1 MCLDYSKFVKM
12 TDSDKLYQKSSG
24 SGDSI
29 DSGSSIDF
37 KNYVKQFIPNSNSG
51 DSSNLLTHLSFP
63 ALGWKGG
70 KYIVPDSKFSEF
82 YKNYWEALMSGEK
95 MYLMEK
101 VSNSN
106 FSFFLDIE
114 VPKGDTTKLNKED
127 IITIINVADKCIKD
141 AFEVKDSSNKISE
154 YIISKR
160 NDKYHINYPNLIVN
174 TSISQSFVKS
184 ILNLLDGTS
193 LRKCIDTSVY
203 RTGLRMLGSSKSNQE
218 CEKEKERF
226 EGKDY
231 ESIYLIYDI
240 EKDTVIPIKDISFE
254 LFEKT
259 ILRKEKTCEMTKLK
273 SEEFS
278 KLIPAKTN
286 QNDVTKKSIK
296 LKGVESANIVTEI
309 TKLLSDI
316 KDIHSDYFENFNF
329 YDIGKVVA
337 TQNKSGIFCYY
348 ITLNDGYCPFK
359 ERHHKREASP
369 IYMEINITG
378 ICIKCYDQDCLGR
391 KHPEMG
397 IKLPENFENMYPE
410 LFMSMSTRYW
420 KSEVNVTPEIKRVLE
435 DSLSLSHYKIA
446 KVAYT
451 IYKDRFRIDD
461 IKNPDWY
468 EFDGIKWRKTHIMNI
483 LISEELHKYYKA
495 IKISD
500 TSLNNSDLQ
509 DFLLNKDKLET
520 NMRNELVDN
529 LINKL
534 ENVNFKRNVLTEMYY
549 LFKSH
554 EPDFISK
561 LDANPHLIGFK
572 NGVYDLNENEFRKG
586 YQNDYL
592 TFSTGYDYTEY
603 DPDCQEVKDIY
614 SFLSQIIP
622 NKKVMEYML
631 KILGRSLL
639 GIPDEHFFILTGSGA
654 NGKSTLINF
663 LEDTL
668 GDYTTA
674 VDVSLLTNKR
684 AMSASA
690 SPDVIRLKGKR
701 LVSTAE
707 PEYGDTLKTGILK
720 AFSGGDTIIARELYK
735 APISFKLQASM
746 VMCCNDLPNL
756 SSIDGGTTRRI
767 RVIEFKS
774 RFCDNPKKPN
784 EFLINPNVKPKLKYW
799 RPFFMSILIHWY
811 KRYNEEIK
819 ETGKIEEPSE
829 VKIATDKYKN
839 ENDKFNDFFEEC
851 VEEGSSVISIK
862 TIYNQFSLWWSSNNP
877 HNSKI
882 PDIKELTRAMKLKYD
897 EEDYNLHKGFRVKI
911 NMSIPDGDIEEDL
924 I

>member
-1 MCLDYSKFVKM
+1 MSENMSRNMTKDVSK
-12 TDSDKLYQKSSG
+12 DNSN
-24 SGDSI
+24 
-29 DSGSSIDF
+29 IDF
-37 KNYVKQFIPNSNSG
+37 KHYIKKFIATTSNTE
-51 DSSNLLTHLSFP
+51 LTHLSFP
-63 ALGWKGG
+63 ATGWKGG
-70 KYIVPDSKFSEF
+70 KYVVPDNEF
-82 YKNYWEALMSGEK
+82 YDFYKKYWESLVKGEQ

-101 VSNSN
+101 VSNTK
-106 FSFFLDIE
+106 FAFFLDIE
-114 VPKGDTTKLNKED
+114 IPKGESKTTKITKND
-127 IITIINVADKCIKD
+127 IITIINITNKSINDI
-141 AFEVKDSSNKISE
+141 FEKISGKNTLCE
-154 YIISKR
+154 YIVSKR
-160 NDKYHINYPNLIVN
+160 NDKYHVNYQNLVVN
-174 TSISQSFVKS
+174 TTIAQFLVKN
-184 ILNLLDGTS
+184 ILNLLEGTS
-193 LRKCIDTSVY
+193 LRKFIDVSVY
-203 RTGLRMLGSSKSNQE
+203 RTGLRMLGSKKSDQQ
-218 CEKEKERF
+218 CEKEKESF
-226 EGKDY
+226 EGDFNNY

-240 EKDTVIPIKDISFE
+240 NTEEVIPIKETSFE
-254 LFEKT
+254 IFEKT
-259 ILRKEKTCEMTKLK
+259 IIRKKGDISLTKLNK
-273 SEEFS
+273 EYEV
-278 KLIPAKTN
+278 KVNKVDKTQASN
-286 QNDVTKKSIK
+286 VKNIK
-296 LKGVESANIVTEI
+296 VKGIESANIVTEI

-316 KDIHSDYFENFNF
+316 KDIHSDKLAHFNLNN
-329 YDIGKVVA
+329 IGKIVA
-337 TQNKSGIFCYY
+337 AQNKAGIFCYY

-359 ERHHKREASP
+359 EREHKRESSP
-369 IYMEINITG
+369 IYIEINISG
-378 ICIKCYDQDCLGR
+378 ISIKCYDQDCLGR
-391 KHPEMG
+391 KYPDTG
-397 IKLPENFENMYPE
+397 ILLPENFENMYPE
-410 LFMSMSTRYW
+410 LYMSMSTKYW
-420 KSEVNVTPEIKRVLE
+420 KSEVNVTPEIKHVLE

-483 LISEELHKYYKA
+483 LISEELQKYYKA

-500 TSLNNSDLQ
+500 TSLSNSDLQ
-509 DFLLNKDKLET
+509 EFIQNKDKLES

-534 ENVNFKRNVLTEMYY
+534 ENVNFKKNVLTEMFY

-561 LDANPHLIGFK
+561 LDANPYLIGFK
-572 NGVYDLNENEFRKG
+572 NGVYDLKENVFRKG

-603 DPDCQEVKDIY
+603 DPECQEVKDIY
-614 SFLSQIIP
+614 DFLSQIIQ
-622 NKKVMEYML
+622 NKKVLEYTL

-746 VMCCNDLPNL
+746 FMCCNDLPNL
-756 SSIDGGTTRRI
+756 SSIDGGSMRRI

-774 RFCDNPKKPN
+774 RFCDNPRKPN
-784 EFLINPNVKPKLKYW
+784 EFLIDPNVKPKFKYW

-811 KRYNEEIK
+811 KQYNKEIE
-819 ETGKIEEPSE
+819 ETGKIEEPNE

-851 VEEGSSVISIK
+851 VEEVTNSSAPIISIK
-862 TIYNQFSLWWSSNNP
+862 SIYNQFSVWWSSNHP
-877 HNSKI
+877 SIGKI

-911 NMSIPDGDIEEDL
+911 NVSVSDFVDDEAF
-924 I
+924 

>member
-1 MCLDYSKFVKM
+1 M
-12 TDSDKLYQKSSG
+12 TKVSEA
-24 SGDSI
+24 
-29 DSGSSIDF
+29 IDF
-37 KNYVKQFIPNSNSG
+37 KNYIKQYISTTSNSHEL
-51 DSSNLLTHLSFP
+51 SHLSFP
-63 ALGWKGG
+63 AVGWKGG
-70 KYIVPDSKFSEF
+70 KYVVPESKFSEF
-82 YKNYWEALMSGEK
+82 YKNYWDALIKGEQ

-101 VSNSN
+101 VANSV

-114 VPKGDTTKLNKED
+114 VPKSDSQNVKISRDDVLIIINITKKCIEDMFDETNKE
-127 IITIINVADKCIKD
+127 
-141 AFEVKDSSNKISE
+141 SMLE

-160 NDKYHINYPNLIVN
+160 NDKYHVNFPNVIVN
-174 TSISQSFVKS
+174 TSIAQLLSKN
-184 ILNLLDGTS
+184 IINLSEG
-193 LRKCIDTSVY
+193 LRKFIDVSVY
-203 RTGLRMLGSSKSNQE
+203 RTGLRMLGSRKSDAD

-226 EGKDY
+226 DGLHYD
-231 ESIYLIYDI
+231 SIYLIYDI
-240 EKDTVIPIKDISFE
+240 KKDITIPIDKISFE

-259 ILRKEKTCEMTKLK
+259 IIRKK
-273 SEEFS
+273 SNDTLS
-278 KLIPAKTN
+278 KLNKEFESQNTVTQPAKKN
-286 QNDVTKKSIK
+286 IK
-296 LKGVESANIVTEI
+296 VKGVESANIVTEI

-316 KDIHSDYFENFNF
+316 KDIHSSKLANFDLNN
-329 YDIGKVVA
+329 IGKVVA
-337 TQNKSGIFCYY
+337 TQNKAGIFCYY
-348 ITLNDGYCPFK
+348 ITLNNSHCPFK
-359 ERHHKREASP
+359 ERAHKRDSSP
-369 IYMEINITG
+369 IYIELNISG
-378 ICIKCYDQDCLGR
+378 ISIKCYDQDCLGQ
-391 KHPEMG
+391 KFPENG
-397 IKLPENFENMYPE
+397 IKLPENFENHYPE
-410 LFMSMSTRYW
+410 LYMSMSTRYW
-420 KSEVNVTPEIKRVLE
+420 KSEVNVTPEIRRVLE
-435 DSLSLSHYKIA
+435 DSLSLSHYKTA

-468 EFDGIKWRKTHIMNI
+468 EFDGSKWRKTHIMNI
-483 LISEELHKYYKA
+483 LISEDLHKYYKA

-500 TSLNNSDLQ
+500 TQNENSDLQ
-509 DFLLNKDKLET
+509 DFLVNKDKLEV

-529 LINKL
+529 LVNKL
-534 ENVNFKRNVLTEMYY
+534 ENVNFKKNVLSEMYY

-561 LDANPHLIGFK
+561 LDADPYLIGFK
-572 NGVYDLNENEFRKG
+572 NGVYDLKVNAFRNG
-586 YQNDYL
+586 CQNDYL

-603 DPDCQEVKDIY
+603 DPDCQEIKDIY
-614 SFLSQIIP
+614 DFLSQIIP
-622 NKKVMEYML
+622 NKKVLEYML

-735 APISFKLQASM
+735 APLSFKLQATM

-774 RFCDNPKKPN
+774 RFCDNPKKAN
-784 EFLINPNVKPKLKYW
+784 EFLVNPNVKPKLKYW

-811 KRYNEEIK
+811 KLYNEEIK
-819 ETGKIEEPSE
+819 ETGRIEEPDE
-829 VKIATDKYKN
+829 VKIATNKYKN
-839 ENDKFNDFFEEC
+839 ENDKFNVFFEEC
-851 VEEGSSVISIK
+851 IEEGDRIISIK
-862 TIYNQFSLWWSSNNP
+862 SIYNQFSVWWSNN
-877 HNSKI
+877 NQNNNKI

-897 EEDYNLHKGFRVKI
+897 EEDYNLHKGFKVKI
-911 NMSIPDGDIEEDL
+911 NVSTSDFTDEDI

>member
-1 MCLDYSKFVKM
+1 M
-12 TDSDKLYQKSSG
+12 
-24 SGDSI
+24 
-29 DSGSSIDF
+29 SIDF
-37 KNYVKQFIPNSNSG
+37 KNYIKQYISSATNSNE
-51 DSSNLLTHLSFP
+51 LTHLSFP
-63 ALGWKGG
+63 AVGWKGC
-70 KYIVPDSKFSEF
+70 KYVVPDSKFSEF
-82 YKNYWEALMSGEK
+82 YKNYWEALIKGEQ

-101 VSNSN
+101 VANSV

-114 VPKGDTTKLNKED
+114 VPKSDLHTMKIDKND
-127 IITIINVADKCIKD
+127 IVTIINITKKCMKEMFD
-141 AFEVKDSSNKISE
+141 QSDDEH
-154 YIISKR
+154 IISKR
-160 NDKYHINYPNLIVN
+160 NDKYHVNFPNLIVN
-174 TSISQSFVKS
+174 TSIAQSLSKNIINS
-184 ILNLLDGTS
+184 LDGTT
-193 LRKCIDTSVY
+193 LRKVIDVSVY
-203 RTGLRMLGSSKSNQE
+203 RTGLRMLGSSKSDQE

-226 EGKDY
+226 EGENY
-231 ESIYLIYDI
+231 EGVYSIYDYD
-240 EKDTVIPIKDISFE
+240 KNSSVPVKDISFE
-254 LFEKT
+254 LFNKT
-259 ILRKEKTCEMTKLK
+259 IIRKESDVKL
-273 SEEFS
+273 S
-278 KLIPAKTN
+278 KLLQTVEIKE
-286 QNDVTKKSIK
+286 TKGKETQIK
-296 LKGVESANIVTEI
+296 KNIKVKGVESANIVTEI

-316 KDIHSDYFENFNF
+316 KDTHSNELRLFNVNN
-329 YDIGKVVA
+329 IGKVVA
-337 TQNKSGIFCYY
+337 TQNKAGIFCYY
-348 ITLNDGYCPFK
+348 ITLNDSYCPFK
-359 ERHHKREASP
+359 ERDHKRESSP
-369 IYMEINITG
+369 IYIELNISG
-378 ICIKCYDQDCLGR
+378 IFIKCYDHDCLGR
-391 KHPEMG
+391 KFPENG
-397 IKLPENFENMYPE
+397 IKLPENFENHYPE
-410 LFMSMSTRYW
+410 LYMSMSTRYW

-435 DSLSLSHYKIA
+435 DSLSLSHYKTA

-468 EFDGIKWRKTHIMNI
+468 EFDGTKWRKTHIMNI
-483 LISEELHKYYKA
+483 LISEELHKYYKS

-500 TSLNNSDLQ
+500 TSITNSNSDLQ
-509 DFLLNKDKLET
+509 EFLVNKDKLEV

-534 ENVNFKRNVLTEMYY
+534 ENVNFKKNVLSEMYY

-554 EPDFISK
+554 EPDFIGK
-561 LDANPHLIGFK
+561 LDADPYLVGFK
-572 NGVYDLNENEFRKG
+572 NGVYDLKQNIFRNG
-586 YQNDYL
+586 LQNDYL

-603 DPDCQEVKDIY
+603 DPDCQEIKDIY
-614 SFLSQIIP
+614 TFLGQIIP
-622 NKKVMEYML
+622 NKKVLEYML

-684 AMSASA
+684 AMSSSA

-735 APISFKLQASM
+735 APLSFKLQATM

-756 SSIDGGTTRRI
+756 SSIDGGTMRRI

-774 RFCDNPKKPN
+774 RFCDNPKKSN
-784 EFLINPNVKPKLKYW
+784 EFLIDSNVKPKLKYW

-811 KRYNEEIK
+811 KQYNKEIK
-819 ETGKIEEPSE
+819 EFGKIEEPTE
-829 VKIATDKYKN
+829 VKIATNKYKN

-851 VEEGSSVISIK
+851 VEESNHIISIK
-862 TIYNQFSLWWSSNNP
+862 TIYNQFSVWWSNNTS
-877 HNSKI
+877 HNNKI

-897 EEDYNLHKGFRVKI
+897 EDDFDLYKGFKVKI
-911 NMSIPDGDIEEDL
+911 NVSMNEFVDEDI